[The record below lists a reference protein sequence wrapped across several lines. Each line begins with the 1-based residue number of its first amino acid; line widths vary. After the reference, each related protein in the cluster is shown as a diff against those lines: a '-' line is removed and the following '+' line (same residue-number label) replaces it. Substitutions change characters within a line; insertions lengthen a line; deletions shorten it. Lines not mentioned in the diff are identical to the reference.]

1 MTPQKVQISS
11 LPENERPQQLV
22 PLGKALTDTVKM
34 IAYRAETALVG
45 LLRPHLAKEEEA
57 RALIRELLVSSA
69 DLEPNAD
76 EGTLTVRI
84 RGMTCPAHNKAIS
97 NLLTDLTNLHF
108 RHPETNARMIYA
120 LV

>member
-1 MTPQKVQISS
+1 
-11 LPENERPQQLV
+11 
-22 PLGKALTDTVKM
+22 M
-34 IAYRAETALVG
+34 IADN
-45 LLRPHLAKEEEA
+45 LL
-57 RALIRELLVSSA
+57 SA
-69 DLEPNAD
+69 SDLDPNAA